1 MFAFD
6 REFGW
11 PDKEKGNCTGK
22 QSDLGMTLEDQ
33 HTDLKSLRT
42 ITGKTAD
49 WDALAKDCVCFAN
62 GAGGRLLV
70 GIEDGEMLPPAAQV
84 VPPELLDRLRKR
96 IGELTVNVQALPSLQ
111 RAANG
116 GEYIELTIDR
126 SPGVASTRD
135 GRYFLRVGDSCQP
148 VLGDDVLRL
157 ANERPGRPWEAMD
170 SGMPRSA
177 ADPGKLAH
185 FAENIRASDRV
196 KDSVKE
202 KSADELLT
210 HYGLAQSATLTRLG
224 VLLLGTAADRRA
236 LGTAPLVQAIK
247 YDEHGQKINKWV
259 WDDCELSPIELV
271 DAIWREVPDFRES
284 YEVAEGLYRRSVPA
298 YDEKV
303 VRELL
308 VNALV
313 HRPYTQQGDI
323 YLNLHPERLEVVNP
337 GRLPLGVTPRNI
349 LHASRRRNEGL
360 ARVFHDLGLMEREG
374 SGFDLVYDRLLSQG
388 RPAPV
393 PEEGADWVKVTIQR
407 RIAKPEVM
415 RLITEADARF
425 QLTQR
430 ERITLGVLAQTEGM
444 TARELGA
451 ALETEG
457 AEELAVWMGRLIQSA
472 LVQTSGKTSG
482 MRYFVAPECLRGAQ
496 LDRKTTLGRIAPHRL
511 LALILEDLARYPDS
525 SSADINRRIG
535 VEISAKTVKR
545 ALDDLVDTGRVIHEG
560 ERRWRRYRLSDRERK
575 GHEAGE
581 FS

>member
-1 MFAFD
+1 
-6 REFGW
+6 
-11 PDKEKGNCTGK
+11 
-22 QSDLGMTLEDQ
+22 MTLEDQ

-42 ITGKTAD
+42 VTGKSAD
-49 WDALAKDCVCFAN
+49 WEALSKDCVCFAN
-62 GAGGRLLV
+62 GAGGRLLI
-70 GIEDGEMLPPAAQV
+70 GIEDGETLPPAGQV
-84 VPPELLDRLRKR
+84 VPPEVLDRLRKR
-96 IGELTVNVQALPSLQ
+96 MGELTVNVQALPSVQ

-116 GEYIELTIDR
+116 GEFIELVIDR
-126 SPGVASTRD
+126 SPSVASTRD

-170 SGMPRSA
+170 SGVPRGA
-177 ADPGKLAH
+177 VDADKLAD
-185 FAENIRASDRV
+185 FVQGIAASGRV

-202 KSADELLT
+202 KGVDALLT
-210 HYGLAQSATLTRLG
+210 HYGLANDSHRGSTLTRLG
-224 VLLLGTAADRRA
+224 VLLLGSTADRRA

-259 WDDCELSPIELV
+259 WDDCALSPVELV
-271 DAIWREVPDFRES
+271 DAVWREVPDFRES

-337 GRLPLGVTPRNI
+337 GRLPLGVTPRNM

-374 SGFDLVYDRLLSQG
+374 SGFDLIYDRLLSQG

-415 RLITEADARF
+415 RLLTEADARF

-451 ALETEG
+451 VLEAEG
-457 AEELAVWMGRLIQSA
+457 GDELSVWLGRLQSLA
-472 LVQTSGKTSG
+472 LVQTVGRTQG
-482 MRYFVAPECLRGAQ
+482 TRYFIDPTLLRGAK
-496 LDRKTTLGRIAPHRL
+496 LSLPTTLLRIEPHRL
-511 LALILEDLARYPDS
+511 LELIREDLRRYPGS
-525 SSADINRRIG
+525 KIGEISGRIG
-535 VEISAKTVKR
+535 PEVNRSQLKR
-545 ALDDLVDTGRVIHEG
+545 ALAELVGLAVVVMTG
-560 ERRWRRYRLSDRERK
+560 ERNGARYQLAQPE
-575 GHEAGE
+575 
-581 FS
+581 

>member
-1 MFAFD
+1 
-6 REFGW
+6 
-11 PDKEKGNCTGK
+11 
-22 QSDLGMTLEDQ
+22 MTLEDQ
-33 HTDLKSLRT
+33 HTDRKSLRT
-42 ITGKTAD
+42 VSGKTAD
-49 WDALAKDCVCFAN
+49 WEALAKDCVCFAN
-62 GAGGRLLV
+62 GAGGRLLI
-70 GIEDGEMLPPAAQV
+70 GIEDGEALPPAGQRVA
-84 VPPELLDRLRKR
+84 PELLDRLRRR

-111 RAANG
+111 HAANG
-116 GEYIELTIDR
+116 GEFIELAIER
-126 SPGVASTRD
+126 SPSVASTRD

-170 SGMPRSA
+170 SGVPRGA
-177 ADPGKLAH
+177 ADADKLAR
-185 FAENIRASDRV
+185 FVRGIRDSDRV

-202 KSADELLT
+202 KGADELLT
-210 HYGLAQSATLTRLG
+210 HYGLVVDANKGDTLTRLG
-224 VLLLGTAADRRA
+224 VLLLGSTADRRA

-247 YDEHGQKINKWV
+247 YDEQGQKINKWV
-259 WDDCELSPIELV
+259 WDDCALSPVELV
-271 DAIWREVPDFRES
+271 DAVWREVPDFRES

-323 YLNLHPERLEVVNP
+323 YLNLHPERLAVVNP
-337 GRLPLGVTPRNI
+337 GRLPLGVTPRNM

-374 SGFDLVYDRLLSQG
+374 SGFDLIYDRLLSQG
-388 RPAPV
+388 RPVPV

-415 RLITEADARF
+415 RLLSEADERF

-451 ALETEG
+451 LLETDD
-457 AEELAVWMGRLIQSA
+457 ADELAVWLGRLQTLA
-472 LVQTSGKTSG
+472 LVQSTGRTQG
-482 MRYFVAPECLRGAQ
+482 TRYFVDPNLLRGAG
-496 LDRKTTLGRIAPHRL
+496 LKVPTTLLRIEPHRL
-511 LALILEDLARYPDS
+511 LELVREDLRRYPHS
-525 SSADINRRIG
+525 KIGEISNRIG
-535 VEISAKTVKR
+535 PEVNRSQLKR
-545 ALDDLVDTGRVIHEG
+545 ALAELVGLSVVVLEG
-560 ERRWRRYRLSDRERK
+560 ERNGARYRLAIEK
-575 GHEAGE
+575 
-581 FS
+581 

>member
-1 MFAFD
+1 M
-6 REFGW
+6 
-11 PDKEKGNCTGK
+11 
-22 QSDLGMTLEDQ
+22 SLEDQ

-42 ITGKTAD
+42 VTGKSAD

-62 GAGGRLLV
+62 GAGGRLLI
-70 GIEDGEMLPPAAQV
+70 GIEDGQTLPPADQV
-84 VPPELLDRLRKR
+84 VPPEVLDRLRKR
-96 IGELTVNVQALPSLQ
+96 MGELTVNVQALPSVQ

-116 GEYIELTIDR
+116 GEFIELVIDR
-126 SPGVASTRD
+126 APSVASTKD
-135 GRYFLRVGDSCQP
+135 GRYFLRVGDTCQP

-170 SGMPRSA
+170 SGVPRNH
-177 ADPGKLAH
+177 ADADKLAA
-185 FAENIRASDRV
+185 FVQGIAASGRV
-196 KDSVKE
+196 KESVKE
-202 KSADELLT
+202 KGADALLT
-210 HYGLAQSATLTRLG
+210 HYGLAQGPSLTRLG
-224 VLLLGTAADRRA
+224 VLLLGRTADRRA

-247 YDEHGQKINKWV
+247 YDEQGQKINKWV
-259 WDDCELSPIELV
+259 WDDCELSPVELV
-271 DAIWREVPDFRES
+271 DAVWREVPDFRES

-337 GRLPLGVTPRNI
+337 GRLPLGVTPRNM

-374 SGFDLVYDRLLSQG
+374 SGFDLIYDRLLSHG

-407 RIAKPEVM
+407 RIAKPDVM
-415 RLITEADARF
+415 RLLTEADARF

-451 ALETEG
+451 VLEADG
-457 AEELAVWMGRLIQSA
+457 GDELTVWLGRLQTLA
-472 LVQTSGKTSG
+472 LVQTAGRTQG
-482 MRYFVAPECLRGAQ
+482 TRYFVDPTLLRGAK
-496 LDRKTTLGRIAPHRL
+496 LVLPTTLLRIEPHRL
-511 LALILEDLARYPDS
+511 SELIREDLRRYPDS
-525 SSADINRRIG
+525 KIGEISGRIG
-535 VEISAKTVKR
+535 PEVNRSQLKR
-545 ALDDLVDTGRVIHEG
+545 ALAELVRLSVVVMAG
-560 ERRWRRYRLSDRERK
+560 ERNGARYQLVRPE
-575 GHEAGE
+575 
-581 FS
+581 

>member
-1 MFAFD
+1 
-6 REFGW
+6 
-11 PDKEKGNCTGK
+11 
-22 QSDLGMTLEDQ
+22 MTLEDH
-33 HTDLKSLRT
+33 HTDRKSLRT

-62 GAGGRLLV
+62 GAGGRLLI
-70 GIEDGEMLPPAAQV
+70 GIEDGDPLPPAGQT

-96 IGELTVNVQALPSLQ
+96 IGGLTVNVQALPSLQ
-111 RAANG
+111 RADNG
-116 GEYIELTIDR
+116 GEFIELAIDR
-126 SPGVASTRD
+126 SPGVASARD
-135 GRYFLRVGDSCQP
+135 GRYFLRVGDTCQP

-170 SGMPRSA
+170 SGVPRGTTD
-177 ADPGKLAH
+177 ADKLAR
-185 FAENIRASDRV
+185 FVQGIQASDRV
-196 KDSVKE
+196 KESVKE
-202 KSADELLT
+202 KGPDELLT
-210 HYGLAQSATLTRLG
+210 HYGLAQGRSLTRLG
-224 VLLLGTAADRRA
+224 VLLLGTTADRRA

-247 YDEHGQKINKWV
+247 YDEQGQKINKWV
-259 WDDCELSPIELV
+259 WDDCALSPVELV

-337 GRLPLGVTPRNI
+337 GRLPLGVTPRNM

-374 SGFDLVYDRLLSQG
+374 SGFDLIYDRLLSQG

-407 RIAKPEVM
+407 RIVKPEVM
-415 RLITEADARF
+415 RLLTEADERF

-451 ALETEG
+451 VLETDG
-457 AEELAVWMGRLIQSA
+457 GDELAGWLGRLQALA
-472 LVQTSGKTSG
+472 LVQSSGRTQG
-482 MRYFVAPECLRGAQ
+482 TRYFVDPTLLRGAD
-496 LDRKTTLGRIAPHRL
+496 LKLPTTLLRIEPHRL
-511 LALILEDLARYPDS
+511 MELVREDLRRYPRS
-525 SSADINRRIG
+525 KIGEIGSRIG
-535 VEISAKTVKR
+535 PELNRSQLKR
-545 ALDDLVDTGRVIHEG
+545 ALAELVGLSVVVMEG
-560 ERRWRRYRLSDRERK
+560 ERNGARYRL
-575 GHEAGE
+575 AGE
-581 FS
+581 K